1 MRTKKGFI
9 LIYTILVGLVCL
21 TIMMYVFD
29 VQLSEMKYSTSN
41 KNHVLKDDNYQRDKE
56 YLMTLF
62 FRYIDENKIKISELE
77 VNKLLFKSLSSSVK
91 YGTTAMVTY
100 SDITNEFDFIT
111 AYEQLNN
118 RHDYYILE
126 GIGEKFKLIFKRTE
140 YLKK

>member
-62 FRYIDENKIKISELE
+62 FKYIKQNEIKISEVG
-77 VNKLLFKSLSSSVK
+77 VNKLLFNTLSSCVK
-91 YGTTAMVTY
+91 YGKALVTY
-100 SDITNEFDFIT
+100 SDITNEFDFT
-111 AYEQLNN
+111 TVYDQLNY

-126 GIGEKFKLIFKRTE
+126 EIDEKFKLIFKRTE